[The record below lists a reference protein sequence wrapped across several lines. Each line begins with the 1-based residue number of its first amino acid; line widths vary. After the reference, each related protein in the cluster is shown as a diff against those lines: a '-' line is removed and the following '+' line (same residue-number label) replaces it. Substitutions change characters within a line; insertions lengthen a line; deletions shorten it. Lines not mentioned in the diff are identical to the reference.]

1 MTALQQPP
9 SRRSDGAS
17 GYSTQHI
24 ADLLGLSESRIRDY
38 VRRNLLC
45 PQRNAMGHFRFSFQD
60 VVFLRAAK
68 GLTDAAISVR
78 QSNRALSKLK
88 DDLSQLESLS
98 AVRIYANGSVVEVRD
113 DEKAWEVE
121 SGQLTMNFSIQ
132 ELAANV
138 AELARSAAGG
148 EEKALEDLDSDE
160 WYNLGL
166 DLEEVDPTQAPDAY
180 REAIRLDPFNAD
192 AHVNLG
198 RLYQLSGDLKGAT
211 RHYQLALATRP
222 EHQLA
227 NYNLGTI
234 FDEQDDC
241 ERAEMFYRKANM
253 VPDAHYNL
261 ARIHELAGDEINAR
275 RHLRLYHRLIDQ
287 DSV

>member
-1 MTALQQPP
+1 M
-9 SRRSDGAS
+9 
-17 GYSTQHI
+17 
-24 ADLLGLSESRIRDY
+24 
-38 VRRNLLC
+38 
-45 PQRNAMGHFRFSFQD
+45 
-60 VVFLRAAK
+60 
-68 GLTDAAISVR
+68 
-78 QSNRALSKLK
+78 
-88 DDLSQLESLS
+88 
-98 AVRIYANGSVVEVRD
+98 RIYANGNVVEVRD
-113 DEKAWEVE
+113 YEKAWEVE

-138 AELARSAAGG
+138 ADLARSAAGG

-166 DLEEVDPTQAPDAY
+166 DLEELDPIQAPDAY

-241 ERAEMFYRKANM
+241 ERARNVLPQSNYGAGCSLQSTSPEFTSW
-253 VPDAHYNL
+253 L
-261 ARIHELAGDEINAR
+261 AM
-275 RHLRLYHRLIDQ
+275 RLTRGVTCGCITRLIDQ
-287 DSV
+287 DGV

>member
-1 MTALQQPP
+1 MT
-9 SRRSDGAS
+9 
-17 GYSTQHI
+17 
-24 ADLLGLSESRIRDY
+24 DL
-38 VRRNLLC
+38 
-45 PQRNAMGHFRFSFQD
+45 F
-60 VVFLRAAK
+60 
-68 GLTDAAISVR
+68 
-78 QSNRALSKLK
+78 
-88 DDLSQLESLS
+88 
-98 AVRIYANGSVVEVRD
+98 
-113 DEKAWEVE
+113 
-121 SGQLTMNFSIQ
+121 
-132 ELAANV
+132 
-138 AELARSAAGG
+138 
-148 EEKALEDLDSDE
+148 
-160 WYNLGL
+160 
-166 DLEEVDPTQAPDAY
+166 
-180 REAIRLDPFNAD
+180 RLDPFNAD

-287 DSV
+287 DGV

>member
-9 SRRSDGAS
+9 LRRSDGAR

-24 ADLLGLSESRIRDY
+24 VELLGLSEFRIRNY
-38 VRRNLLC
+38 VRRNLLL

-78 QSNRALSKLK
+78 QSNRALTKLK

-98 AVRIYANGSVVEVRD
+98 AVRIYANGNVVEVRD
-113 DEKAWEVE
+113 YEKAWEVE

-132 ELAANV
+132 ELSANV
-138 AELARSAAGG
+138 AELAKSAAGG
-148 EEKALEDLDSDE
+148 EEKALKDLDSDE

-166 DLEEVDPTQAPDAY
+166 DLEEMDPIQAPDAY

-234 FDEQDDC
+234 FDEQEDC
-241 ERAEMFYRKANM
+241 ERAEIFYSKANL

-275 RHLRLYHRLIDQ
+275 RHLRMYHRLIDK
-287 DSV
+287 DWV

>member
-1 MTALQQPP
+1 MSFKQHPP
-9 SRRSDGAS
+9 SKRSKGAN
-17 GYSTQHI
+17 GYSTQHV
-24 ADLLGLSESRIRDY
+24 ADLLGLSEARIRDY
-38 VRRNLLC
+38 VRRDLLN

-60 VVFLRAAK
+60 VVFLRATK

-78 QSNRALSKLK
+78 QSNRALTKLK
-88 DDLSQLESLS
+88 TDLTQLDSLS
-98 AVRIYANGSVVEVRD
+98 AVRIYANGSVVEVQD

-132 ELAANV
+132 KLAENV
-138 AELARSAAGG
+138 AELAKAAAGG
-148 EEKALEDLDSDE
+148 DEKALSDLDSDE

-166 DLEEVDPTQAPDAY
+166 DLEEVDPLQAPDAY
-180 REAIRLDPFNAD
+180 REAIKLDPLNAD
-192 AHVNLG
+192 AHVNLV
-198 RLYQLSGDLKGAT
+198 RLYQLSGDLRSAK
-211 RHYQLALATRP
+211 RHYQLALASRP

-241 ERAEMFYRKANM
+241 ERAALFYRKASA

-261 ARIHELAGDEINAR
+261 ARIRELEGDELNAR
-275 RHLRLYHRLIDQ
+275 RHLRLYHRMIDQ
-287 DSV
+287 EGY